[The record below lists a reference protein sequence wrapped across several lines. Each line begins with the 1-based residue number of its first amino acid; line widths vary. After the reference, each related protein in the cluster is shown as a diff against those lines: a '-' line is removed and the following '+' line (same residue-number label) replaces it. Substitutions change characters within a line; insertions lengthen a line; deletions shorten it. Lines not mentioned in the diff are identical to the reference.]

1 MRHPIVI
8 PDLGATGGDVRIVS
22 WAVRE
27 GQTVKE
33 GETLF
38 TVETDKAVT
47 EIPAFRGGALVSISV
62 AAFLRRL
69 HPSAP
74 PGAPMRPVAMPLRR

>member
-22 WAVRE
+22 WAVKE

-47 EIPAFRGGALVSISV
+47 EIPCFSRWRVGVDFRRRRTELCSRRGG
-62 AAFLRRL
+62 RL
-69 HPSAP
+69 P
-74 PGAPMRPVAMPLRR
+74 R